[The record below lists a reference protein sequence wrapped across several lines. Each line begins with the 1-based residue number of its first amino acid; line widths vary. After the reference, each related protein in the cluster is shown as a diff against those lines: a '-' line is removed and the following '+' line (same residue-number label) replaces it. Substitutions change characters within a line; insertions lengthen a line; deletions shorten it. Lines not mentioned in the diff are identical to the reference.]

1 MGDLAHV
8 HARATPTGTRGR
20 RRRRPAVTLHA
31 AGAWLAAGPCSG
43 SRPVSTAFRPPTTP
57 SERRRARAPRAQ
69 QQRSERA
76 AHKPPRARSSSAIGL
91 GVEGD
96 VFGRAPAARA
106 CRCAP
111 RPSTCARAGGVHSV
125 PSAHAAWNILRAGR
139 GPRPSCAR
147 RRRHAGK
154 DRALVRRG
162 RVDSPRRARTGGR
175 SRALPRTRTSRSPES
190 CSLAKASL
198 GAACRA
204 GRHRLA
210 ERAELRD
217 ALAAAGSSTTAAK
230 ATIGCL
236 TRYAAISELTVRSR
250 PSSL

>member
-1 MGDLAHV
+1 MW
-8 HARATPTGTRGR
+8 R
-20 RRRRPAVTLHA
+20 RRHSRHA
-31 AGAWLAAGPCSG
+31 QHTHYTFTGG
-43 SRPVSTAFRPPTTP
+43 RTMYSTAFRPHTAP

-76 AHKPPRARSSSAIGL
+76 ASASPRARRSCATGL
-91 GVEGD
+91 GVKGH

-125 PSAHAAWNILRAGR
+125 PSVHAAWTILRAGR

-204 GRHRLA
+204 GRHRLG

-217 ALAAAGSSTTAAK
+217 ALAAAGSSTTAAEPLR
-230 ATIGCL
+230 ACL
-236 TRYAAISELTVRSR
+236 TRYAPTRVKNHGKRQKRELA
-250 PSSL
+250 

>member
-1 MGDLAHV
+1 M
-8 HARATPTGTRGR
+8 
-20 RRRRPAVTLHA
+20 
-31 AGAWLAAGPCSG
+31 
-43 SRPVSTAFRPPTTP
+43 
-57 SERRRARAPRAQ
+57 
-69 QQRSERA
+69 
-76 AHKPPRARSSSAIGL
+76 
-91 GVEGD
+91 
-96 VFGRAPAARA
+96 FGRAPAARA

-190 CSLAKASL
+190 CSLANASL

-204 GRHRLA
+204 GRHRLG

-217 ALAAAGSSTTAAK
+217 ALAAAGSSTTAAEPLR
-230 ATIGCL
+230 ACL
-236 TRYAAISELTVRSR
+236 TVYAPTRVNPLVEGATRTFFGMSRLAISDLIRGGSR
-250 PSSL
+250 HSGGARHGPPGP

>member
-1 MGDLAHV
+1 MY
-8 HARATPTGTRGR
+8 
-20 RRRRPAVTLHA
+20 
-31 AGAWLAAGPCSG
+31 
-43 SRPVSTAFRPPTTP
+43 STAFRPHTAP

-76 AHKPPRARSSSAIGL
+76 ASASPRARRSCATGL
-91 GVEGD
+91 GVKGH

-111 RPSTCARAGGVHSV
+111 RLSTCARAGGVDSV
-125 PSAHAAWNILRAGR
+125 PSAHAAWNILCAGR

-190 CSLAKASL
+190 CSLAKPKGKASL

-204 GRHRLA
+204 GRHRFA

-217 ALAAAGSSTTAAK
+217 ALATAGSSTTAAE

-236 TRYAAISELTVRSR
+236 TRYVATRVNTRFPRRCYGTL
-250 PSSL
+250 